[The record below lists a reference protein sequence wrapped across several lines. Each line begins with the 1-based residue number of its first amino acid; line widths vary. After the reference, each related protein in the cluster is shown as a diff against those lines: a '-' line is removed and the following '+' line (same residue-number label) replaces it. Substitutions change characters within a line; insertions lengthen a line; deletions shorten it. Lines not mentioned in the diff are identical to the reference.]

1 MRIRIVDA
9 FTDRVFAGNPA
20 GVCVLDGDWP
30 DEAWMQQL
38 AGELHLPRT
47 ERRLCGH
54 ATLATAFVLHA
65 DGVAGTTMRFHT
77 LGGVLLAG
85 VADNGTVTLDF
96 PAATVTARDAIDGLA
111 DALGAA
117 PLELHATGS
126 LRGALAEV
134 TRRED
139 IRSVT
144 ATAPAAPGA
153 GHDFVSRFFSPADGA
168 PEDPVTGSAHCALA
182 PFWSQRLGG
191 TRHIGHQL
199 SERGG
204 VVQTELAGDRV
215 LLRGRAVI
223 VLDGAV
229 SSAARA

>member
-1 MRIRIVDA
+1 MTA
-9 FTDRVFAGNPA
+9 FARPRG
-20 GVCVLDGDWP
+20 DGDWGLR
-30 DEAWMQQL
+30 WFT
-38 AGELHLPRT
+38 PRT

-54 ATLATAFVLHA
+54 ATLATAFVLHG

-126 LRGALAEV
+126 LRGVLAVFEDEAAVRALAPRFGALAEV

-191 TRHIGHQL
+191 TRHVGHQL